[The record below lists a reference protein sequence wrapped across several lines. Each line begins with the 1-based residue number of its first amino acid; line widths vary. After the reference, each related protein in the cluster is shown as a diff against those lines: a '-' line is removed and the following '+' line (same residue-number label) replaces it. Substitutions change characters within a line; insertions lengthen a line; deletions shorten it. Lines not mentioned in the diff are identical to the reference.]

1 MKFQRIPNKLI
12 FGRDRFYHVS
22 SHKRKHEATKY
33 SNKERKNGYMFR
45 IIYRKNRYHI
55 YRGQRKRARRNFYRK
70 KRR

>member
-1 MKFQRIPNKLI
+1 MKFQKIPNKLT

-55 YRGQRKRARRNFYRK
+55 YRGLRRKKSRYKRRKR
-70 KRR
+70 